1 MPLNLN
7 VGCSRKVGEANYGSR
22 GASVNLQLELESSLA
37 SNTDRLQDHIRNLFS
52 LARASVE
59 EELSGNG
66 APADHAQPAQ
76 SANAGHQPVGTNGS
90 NGHRASQKQCDYI
103 RQLAGQID
111 GLGMRRLDAI
121 TQQMFNKP
129 MADITSLD
137 ASVLI
142 DTLKSIKG
150 GEIELE
156 QVLDGAV
163 S

>member
-37 SNTDRLQDHIRNLFS
+37 SNTDRLQDHIRRLFS
-52 LARASVE
+52 MARASVE
-59 EELSGNG
+59 EELSGND
-66 APADHAQPAQ
+66 APAGHAQPAQ
-76 SANAGHQPVGTNGS
+76 SANAGHQPNGTNGS

-103 RQLAGQID
+103 RQLAGQIH
-111 GLGMRRLDAI
+111 GLGMRRIDAI
-121 TQQMFNKP
+121 TQQIFSKP
-129 MADITSLD
+129 MADLTSLD
-137 ASVLI
+137 ASGLI
-142 DTLKSIKG
+142 DILKSIKS

-156 QVLDGAV
+156 QVLDGAA